1 VGIGDLVRVSPTMA
15 TRSGNPEEPE
25 LALVTEVEAAYPAD
39 PRVRENDLLVTILF
53 SDGQGETWYDWQL
66 ELMSVES

>member
-1 VGIGDLVRVSPTMA
+1 MA

>member
-1 VGIGDLVRVSPTMA
+1 MGIGDLVRVSPTMA

-25 LALVTEVEAAYPAD
+25 LGLVTEVEPAYPAD
-39 PRVRENDLLVTILF
+39 PLECDLLVTILF

-66 ELMSVES
+66 DLISSSS

>member
-1 VGIGDLVRVSPTMA
+1 MGIGDLVRVSPTMA